1 MPVIEKTTKILVV
14 EDEHTTQNW
23 LNQSFRRQIRACQY
37 QLDYVDDGQKALEKI
52 RSEYYDLAL
61 IDIKIP
67 EPDGLTLLNLINQ
80 QHINLKSII
89 ISAYGEPENYRRAIQ
104 EKADDFLV
112 KPFPANDLA
121 ESIERVLKTEKKP
134 RIVRE
139 QENTQ
144 DLDSVSS
151 GKPSLNVIFDLAE
164 LLTPTLQFRLITRL
178 IPNLNLNQI
187 KKLEE
192 NFPFWITEAEK
203 RQIGQREDKKE
214 RLLQALKRTNSFI
227 EERPITEESKKTGEL
242 RHYYYLY
249 VRWKD
254 PNKKTLVGIS
264 ISSKDL
270 QDPQIRYLAEKKLGK
285 KISM

>member
-14 EDEHTTQNW
+14 EDEPTTQNW

-52 RSEYYDLAL
+52 LNESYDLAL

-67 EPDGLTLLNLINQ
+67 EPDGLTLLNFINQ

-121 ESIERVLKTEKKP
+121 ESIERVLKTERKP
-134 RIVRE
+134 ITVRE
-139 QENTQ
+139 QENIQ
-144 DLDSVSS
+144 GLDSVSS
-151 GKPSLNVIFDLAE
+151 GTPSLNVIFDLAE

-187 KKLEE
+187 KKLEK
-192 NFPFWITEAEK
+192 NFPFWVTEAEK
-203 RQIGQREDKKE
+203 KQQGHREDKKK
-214 RLLQALKRTNSFI
+214 RLLQALTRTNSFI
-227 EERPITEESKKTGEL
+227 EERPVTEESKKTGEP

-249 VRWKD
+249 VRWRD

-264 ISSKDL
+264 ISPKDL
-270 QDPQIRYLAEKKLGK
+270 QDPQIRDLAEKKLGK
-285 KISM
+285 TISI